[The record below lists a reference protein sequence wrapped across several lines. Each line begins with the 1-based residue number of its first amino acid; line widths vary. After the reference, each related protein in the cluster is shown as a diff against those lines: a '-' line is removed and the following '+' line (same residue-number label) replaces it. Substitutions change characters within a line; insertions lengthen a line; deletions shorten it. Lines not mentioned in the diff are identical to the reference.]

1 MSTNSEVHRRLAVE
15 ANNSTWEILGKPLN
29 DISENEAEEM
39 VRRAYAAA
47 YHWQRAEGAT
57 PANEARASW
66 LLSRVWV
73 VLSNG
78 KLALHH
84 AQRCLSVCESAGL
97 VDFDL
102 VYAHESLAR
111 SFACLGEIEQAHH
124 HLSIARHVEVAD
136 PEDRS
141 QVEADL
147 KCEPWFKLDI
157 KG

>member
-1 MSTNSEVHRRLAVE
+1 MHRKLAID

-29 DISENEAEEM
+29 EISEAEAEEM

-73 VLSNG
+73 VLNNG
-78 KLALHH
+78 ELALHH
-84 AQRCLSVCESAGL
+84 ARRCLAVCESAGL

-102 VYAHESLAR
+102 AYAHESLAR
-111 SFACLGEIEQAHH
+111 ALACLGDSLQAQQQ
-124 HLSIARHVEVAD
+124 LSTARQVPVAD
-136 PEDRS
+136 AEDKA

-147 KCEPWFKLDI
+147 ASEPWFELEK
-157 KG
+157 